1 MDFEEMIMKKIVT
14 IGLAV
19 LMVSTLVAC
28 SKNKQSETAS
38 NESTTV
44 VTTIDSSTTEI
55 TQTQTSEFS
64 ILTDEE
70 INKAKKIGEM
80 KKLMPRLNAI
90 AYKISD
96 IRIASLPEEQQ
107 EFERSKAKLEA
118 IQLEAS
124 TKKYNEHLSTYG
136 PDDTFMPEPNRTYL
150 LKEVIYYR
158 DIIKNLAHKFGLDQ

>member
-1 MDFEEMIMKKIVT
+1 
-14 IGLAV
+14 
-19 LMVSTLVAC
+19 MVSTLVAC

-44 VTTIDSSTTEI
+44 VITIDSSTTEI

-80 KKLMPRLNAI
+80 KQLMPRLNEI
-90 AYKISD
+90 AYNISD
-96 IRIASLPEEQQ
+96 IRIASLPEDQQ
-107 EFERSKAKLEA
+107 EFERSKAK
-118 IQLEAS
+118 LEAS

>member
-1 MDFEEMIMKKIVT
+1 MISFSI
-14 IGLAV
+14 
-19 LMVSTLVAC
+19 S
-28 SKNKQSETAS
+28 TAS
-38 NESTTV
+38 ILPHSERACRDFSLRTKLSFSYLILNFRL
-44 VTTIDSSTTEI
+44 
-55 TQTQTSEFS
+55 QTQTSEFS

-80 KKLMPRLNAI
+80 KQLMPRLNAI

-158 DIIKNLAHKFGLDQ
+158 DIIKKLAHKFGLDQ

>member
-1 MDFEEMIMKKIVT
+1 MKKIVT

-28 SKNKQSETAS
+28 SNNKQSESTS

-80 KKLMPRLNAI
+80 KQLMPRLNEI

-118 IQLEAS
+118 IQLEAA

-158 DIIKNLAHKFGLDQ
+158 DIIKKLAHKFGLDQ

>member
-1 MDFEEMIMKKIVT
+1 MKKIVT

-19 LMVSTLVAC
+19 LMVPTLVAC

-70 INKAKKIGEM
+70 INMGYL
-80 KKLMPRLNAI
+80 KLMELN
-90 AYKISD
+90 
-96 IRIASLPEEQQ
+96 
-107 EFERSKAKLEA
+107 LEA
-118 IQLEAS
+118 LVKS
-124 TKKYNEHLSTYG
+124 FN
-136 PDDTFMPEPNRTYL
+136 D
-150 LKEVIYYR
+150 
-158 DIIKNLAHKFGLDQ
+158 